1 VYKLVKIIILT
12 YSNEFFK
19 KIKIF
24 LSKQQISV
32 ANFLIHESFCLR
44 NIQLCNLCQ
53 KPMNKNLKEEH
64 FKKFH
69 EKSIKTFYLIFVA
82 LIIL

>member
-1 VYKLVKIIILT
+1 
-12 YSNEFFK
+12 
-19 KIKIF
+19 
-24 LSKQQISV
+24 
-32 ANFLIHESFCLR
+32 
-44 NIQLCNLCQ
+44 
-53 KPMNKNLKEEH
+53 MNKNLKEEH